1 MSETA
6 EPTEAAEILK
16 NAGGMRDE
24 DAAAVAA
31 EAQAQFRLSDAE
43 TPQFPVDLRAL
54 IRQRSET
61 KLRRIHKQ
69 WFCFDPNIQAE
80 VDQALAELAEL
91 TGAEIQKQQLNQ
103 QPSRKY
109 NLPSPIRAAQARYDD
124 AKAKAR
130 QVGAIGV
137 FQNLTDDE
145 FTAAQKHDTTFDKA
159 RAVLLVS
166 FLRWEDADGN
176 TLPDEVLGQEDLE
189 ALLEPEVLERGEWL
203 PLASTIVNES
213 ASVVDRPTSRPA

>member
-1 MSETA
+1 MHESV
-6 EPTEAAEILK
+6 EPTVAAEILK
-16 NAGGMRDE
+16 SAGVDDDDLAE
-24 DAAAVAA
+24 AVAGA
-31 EAQAQFRLSDAE
+31 EALADA
-43 TPQFPVDLRAL
+43 PQFPVDLRAL
-54 IRQRSET
+54 IRQRTET
-61 KLRRIHKQ
+61 KVRRVHRQ
-69 WFCFDPNIQAE
+69 WFCFDPGIQAE

-103 QPSRKY
+103 QTSRKY

-130 QVGAIGV
+130 QVGAMGV

-145 FTAAQKHDTTFDKA
+145 ITAAQKNDTTFDKA
-159 RAVLLVS
+159 RAVLLTA

-176 TLPDEVLGQEDLE
+176 PLPDEVLGREDLDT
-189 ALLEPEVLERGEWL
+189 LLVPEVLERGEWL
-203 PLASTIVNES
+203 PLASTIINES